1 MNSSGGGGATA
12 APSLSDAMIGP
23 APMPSSNAVV
33 IVSPE
38 HFPSVRKRLADDAT
52 VVSETDFLQVQDTLL
67 SRAPELVLMHS
78 AFATT
83 SRGASFISAL
93 KAKPGD
99 TGTAIRVFIED
110 EVRTPLIINETS
122 LAAQDALLET
132 SRPLDRA
139 GTRQA
144 ARYPMNRYPVAV
156 NGDAAQ
162 LIDLSV
168 SGAQIQSA
176 ARLRPLKVARLV
188 LPDKSG
194 DIRLQGTVAWAIAV
208 VASGAMQYRAGVE
221 FVNPDKRMLA
231 AFCARHGGAPDPTL
245 HRKPE

>member
-1 MNSSGGGGATA
+1 
-12 APSLSDAMIGP
+12 
-23 APMPSSNAVV
+23 MPPYSVV
-33 IVSPE
+33 IVNPQ
-38 HFPSVRKRLADDAT
+38 HFQSIKKRLTNADVA
-52 VVSETDFLQVQDTLL
+52 VVSENDLFQMQDTLL
-67 SRAPELVLMHS
+67 SRAPDLVVMHS

-83 SRGASFISAL
+83 SRGATFIASL
-93 KAKPGD
+93 KAKPKD

-110 EVRTPLIINETS
+110 EVKTPLLVTEDS
-122 LAAQDALLET
+122 LSPQDALLET

-176 ARLRPLKVARLV
+176 ARLRPLKVARMV
-188 LPDKSG
+188 LPDKTG

-208 VASGAMQYRAGVE
+208 MAAGQMQYRAGIE
-221 FVNPDKRMLA
+221 FVNPDKQMLA
-231 AFCARHGGAPDPTL
+231 TFCARHGGAPDPTL
-245 HRKPE
+245 HKA

>member
-1 MNSSGGGGATA
+1 
-12 APSLSDAMIGP
+12 
-23 APMPSSNAVV
+23 MPSSTAVV

-38 HFPSVRKRLADDAT
+38 HFASVKKRLAE
-52 VVSETDFLQVQDTLL
+52 SEAAVLSEADLLQLQETLL
-67 SRAPELVLMHS
+67 SRAPELVVMHS

-83 SRGASFISAL
+83 SRGASFISGL
-93 KAKPGD
+93 KAKPND

-110 EVRTPLIINETS
+110 ELKVPLMITETS
-122 LAAQDALLET
+122 LTPQDALLET

-144 ARYPMNRYPVAV
+144 ARYPMNRYPVAI
-156 NGDAAQ
+156 NGDAGQ

-188 LPDKSG
+188 LPDQSG
-194 DIRLQGTVAWAIAV
+194 DLRLQGTVAWAIAV
-208 VASGAMQYRAGVE
+208 MAAGAMQYRAGIE

-245 HRKPE
+245 HKS